1 MAGMPAITVMANRVM
16 ANNTVMAG
24 AAIAVIDSQ
33 KGKN

>member
-1 MAGMPAITVMANRVM
+1 MAGMPAITAMA
-16 ANNTVMAG
+16 NTVMAGTVTAG